1 MRKRIDLEVTINPK
15 MAPVE
20 LLHFDNMIC
29 FDRGGRAFNFKRFRY
44 RGVPVTIATGKRKG
58 EFKESELILANRDDF
73 IREIYLLKPEQPC
86 CTFQSHFKGGTV
98 FYLRYI
104 DEFEPESSP
113 FSLDVM
119 SRCIKYFNGLTLQ
132 GIDKSKA
139 SRVRA
144 ALSFILKGLNRNSEI
159 NKLTPV
165 PNYEPSGKQ
174 CAYDIELELKPLSR
188 LLIRGYLVLIEH
200 IKNETHPEIHPFYD
214 ENLFNAMAKELKWN
228 NIGLKRNAFKHAM
241 LSNNVI
247 KFRKGYSDKVLQRQ
261 SLLNQ
266 SSRCALHLFYMWTGM
281 NDSVLKKMKRSDVSF
296 KSVGADSYIFES
308 VKGRAGHKEIS
319 NYLGFS
325 KYAKKLITEWLE
337 VSKQHF
343 ILAGISDI
351 DEQPF
356 IPFVDSELKIKDF
369 THNSTSAYRINQLIE
384 KLFPFKINATR
395 FRKTKSDILMRVT
408 EDMYIVSQGINNS
421 INVVS
426 RYYSTGIK
434 SDNEKQLS
442 ATLTSLALIGKGGS
456 VSESIKSAKIL
467 HSDILS
473 NYDYKER
480 LNRKEI
486 PMTTI
491 APHGIRCL
499 GDSNKKSA
507 IERSYTHLDIDLP
520 ENEQRCTDFLSCFD
534 CPNHILVASESDIWL
549 MLSFYEQVIEMKTIP
564 SQNSIPK
571 DKLYNVEEVLNRTLK
586 RLKIKAPQE
595 YENAELKMRGSDH
608 PLFKGVRGLI
618 DTLEVFNV

>member
-1 MRKRIDLEVTINPK
+1 MRKRIDLEVIIEPK
-15 MAPVE
+15 IAPVE
-20 LLHFDNMIC
+20 PLHFKDMIC
-29 FDRGGRAFNFKRFRY
+29 FDKGGRAFNFKRFRY

-58 EFKESELILANRDDF
+58 EFKESDLILANRDDF
-73 IREIYLLKPEQPC
+73 IREIYLLKPVQPC
-86 CTFQSHFKGGTV
+86 CTFQSHFKGGIV

-119 SRCIKYFNGLTLQ
+119 SRCVKYFNGLTLQ
-132 GIDKSKA
+132 GIERSKA
-139 SRVRA
+139 SRIRA
-144 ALSFILKGLNRNSEI
+144 ALSFVLKGFNRTSDI
-159 NKLTPV
+159 SKLTPV
-165 PNYEPSGKQ
+165 SNYESSGKQ

-188 LLIRGYLVLIEH
+188 LLIKGHLTLVKH
-200 IKNETHPEIHPFYD
+200 INNETHPDIHPFYD
-214 ENLFNAMAKELKWN
+214 EKLFNAMAEKSKWN

-241 LSNNVI
+241 LPNNVI
-247 KFRKGYSDKVLQRQ
+247 KVKKGYSNNVLKRQ

-325 KYAKKLITEWLE
+325 KYAKNLITEWLE

-343 ILAGISDI
+343 LLAGVVDI
-351 DEQPF
+351 DDQPF
-356 IPFVDSELKIKDF
+356 IPFVDSELNIKDF
-369 THNSTSAYRINQLIE
+369 THNSTSAYRINKLIE

-408 EDMYIVSQGINNS
+408 EDMYVVSQGINNS

-426 RYYSTGIK
+426 RYYSSGIK
-434 SDNEKQLS
+434 ANNERQLS
-442 ATLTSLALIGKGGS
+442 ATFESLALIGKGVS

-473 NYDYKER
+473 TYDYKER
-480 LNRKEI
+480 LSRKEI

-491 APHGIRCL
+491 APHGVRCL
-499 GDSNKKSA
+499 GDSNKVSA
-507 IERSYTHLDIDLP
+507 VERSYNNLDIDLP
-520 ENEQRCTDFLSCFD
+520 KNEKICTDFLSCFD
-534 CPNHILVASESDIWL
+534 CPNHILVASETDIWL
-549 MLSFYEQVIEMKTIP
+549 MLSFYEQVIEMKNIP

-571 DKLYNVEEVLNRTLK
+571 DKLYNIEDVLKRTLK
-586 RLKIKAPQE
+586 RLEGQAPQE
-595 YENAELKMRGSDH
+595 YKNAELKVRDSDH